1 VAEKTS
7 KFVVGLFV
15 TIGVLIGAS
24 AIVWLGASKY
34 FQRGAAYVTYFDESV
49 QGLSADSIVK
59 YRGVEIGRIENIRV
73 APDNKLIE
81 IVMKINL
88 RGDLEHTT
96 VTQLKDVGITGMKF
110 IELDHRV
117 PGEADLSPEIV
128 FAAEYPI
135 IPSRPSEIRQVFS
148 KVDKIIEKIEAIDI
162 QEISGQITSMI
173 KSVNTFLT
181 GPKLSNILSNL
192 ETGAA
197 NLDKTILDLDTLLT
211 GPKMNT
217 ILSNVE
223 SVTTHLDKAV
233 IDVEEIIAQGGLAE
247 VLVEAKDTIIETR
260 ALVTNLKDRV
270 TALKLAK
277 TMETANE
284 FIEGLGKRTHVIAL
298 EIRATSENLRQA
310 SETLER
316 LMERL
321 NASPSDL
328 IYRSSPLP
336 RRDQ

>member
-1 VAEKTS
+1 MAEKTS

-197 NLDKTILDLDTLLT
+197 KLDKTILDLDTLLT

>member
-1 VAEKTS
+1 MAEKTS

>member
-1 VAEKTS
+1 MAEKTS

-59 YRGVEIGRIENIRV
+59 YRGVEVGRVENIRV
-73 APDNKLIE
+73 APDTKLIE

-110 IELDHRV
+110 IELDHRL
-117 PGEADLSPEIV
+117 PGEPDLSPEIV

-135 IPSRPSEIRQVFS
+135 IPSRPSEIKQVFAR
-148 KVDKIIEKIEAIDI
+148 VNEIIEKIEAIDI
-162 QEISGQITSMI
+162 QEIVGQITSMI

-192 ETGAA
+192 ETGTA
-197 NLDKTILDLDTLLT
+197 NLDKTILKLDTLLT
-211 GPKMNT
+211 GSKMNT

-223 SVTTHLDKAV
+223 SVTTHLNKAV
-233 IDVEEIIAQGGLAE
+233 IEAEGIIAQGGLE
-247 VLVEAKDTIIETR
+247 NILVEAKDVIAETR
-260 ALVTNLKDRV
+260 TFVTSLKDKV
-270 TALKLAK
+270 NTLKLAK
-277 TMETANE
+277 TMGNANE

-298 EIRATSENLRQA
+298 EISATSENLRQV

-316 LMERL
+316 LVERL

-328 IYRSSPLP
+328 IYRRSPLP

>member
-1 VAEKTS
+1 MAEKTS

-197 NLDKTILDLDTLLT
+197 KLDKTILDLDTLLT

-260 ALVTNLKDRV
+260 ALVTNLKDKV

>member
-59 YRGVEIGRIENIRV
+59 YRGVKVGMVENIRV

-88 RGDLEHTT
+88 RDDLEHTT

-110 IELDHRV
+110 IELDHRI
-117 PGEADLSPEIV
+117 PGEPDLSPEIV

-173 KSVNTFLT
+173 KSVNTFLA
-181 GPKLSNILSNL
+181 GPKLSNVLSNL

-197 NLDKTILDLDTLLT
+197 NLDKTILDFDTLLT
-211 GPKMNT
+211 GPKMNK

-233 IDVEEIIAQGGLAE
+233 IDVEAIIAQGGLAE
-247 VLVEAKDTIIETR
+247 VLVEAKDTIIETH
-260 ALVTNLKDRV
+260 ALVTSLKDKV

>member
-1 VAEKTS
+1 MAEKTS

-260 ALVTNLKDRV
+260 ALVTNLKDKV

>member
-1 VAEKTS
+1 MAEKTS

-233 IDVEEIIAQGGLAE
+233 IDVEGIIAQGGLAE

-260 ALVTNLKDRV
+260 ALVTSLKDKV